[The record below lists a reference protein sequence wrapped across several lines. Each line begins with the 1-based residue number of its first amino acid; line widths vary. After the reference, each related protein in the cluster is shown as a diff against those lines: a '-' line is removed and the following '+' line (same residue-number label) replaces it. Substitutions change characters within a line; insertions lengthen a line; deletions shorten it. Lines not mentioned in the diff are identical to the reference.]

1 MSASGN
7 AVLVA
12 DDDLGIRST
21 VAEILRNEGY
31 DVREAQDGDEA
42 LARLADGPVDVL
54 LLDVRM
60 PRRDGPAVL
69 AALASPPVTILV
81 SAFSLDGPLRQA
93 VETKIFRYMRKPVR
107 PRELISAVAEAAAKA
122 RSAS

>member
-1 MSASGN
+1 VSASGN